1 MIDTGIN
8 EGHDT
13 FRGASIQVAR
23 LTGEG
28 LNPATAVHGTA
39 VAALFV
45 GDPDGR
51 SPGLIPGARLYAVD
65 AFHRAGTDER
75 ADAFTL
81 VTALDLLADQGV
93 LVINLSLAG
102 PSNEVLEQKV
112 VNLVRTRDIVL
123 VAAAGNAGPTA
134 DPQYPAAYPDV
145 LAVTAVDR
153 RGEPWR
159 RAARGPHV
167 EIAAPGV
174 DVWTA
179 ASIRGART
187 KTGTS
192 FAAPFVSAAAAL
204 LRDRFPDMTADEVRK
219 LLVASAT
226 DLGPPGPDETFG
238 AGLLTSFGLCD

>member
-1 MIDTGIN
+1 
-8 EGHDT
+8 
-13 FRGASIQVAR
+13 
-23 LTGEG
+23 
-28 LNPATAVHGTA
+28 
-39 VAALFV
+39 
-45 GDPDGR
+45 
-51 SPGLIPGARLYAVD
+51 LIPGARLYAVD